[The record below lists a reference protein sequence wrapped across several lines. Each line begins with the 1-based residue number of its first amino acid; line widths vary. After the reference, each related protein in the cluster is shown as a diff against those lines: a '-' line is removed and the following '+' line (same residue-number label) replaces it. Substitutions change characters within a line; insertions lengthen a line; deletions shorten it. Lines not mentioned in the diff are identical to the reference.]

1 MPEFEGP
8 WSRPPAQPSSSGPG
22 SDPAPKGAFPV
33 GLAVWLGLIATVLVV
48 VGVVSQLYP
57 TAMPKADRPDV
68 WYLFG
73 LLALVSSGLVR
84 MRRFNLSTTV
94 RNLAL
99 WVAIF
104 AVVFIGYTFRGELA
118 GAGTKVRTALSP
130 ERAVTAAPGQVV
142 IGRNENGGF
151 YVTGAVDGAPARF
164 LVDTGA
170 SDIVLSQDDAVR
182 AGLAPAA
189 EQYTRLNE
197 TANGVGYGA
206 PMVVKTLTVGSIRL
220 TDVPVQVNKAPMSAS
235 LLGMTFLKRL
245 DSYEFKGDQLTLRG
259 K

>member
-8 WSRPPAQPSSSGPG
+8 WSRPPAQPPSSGPG
-22 SDPAPKGAFPV
+22 SDPAPKGGFPV

-48 VGVVSQLYP
+48 VGVMSQLNP
-57 TAMPKADRPDV
+57 TALPKADRPDI
-68 WYLFG
+68 WLLFG

-84 MRRFNLSTTV
+84 MRQFNLSTTV

-99 WVAIF
+99 WAAIF
-104 AVVFIGYTFRGELA
+104 AVISIGYAFRGELA
-118 GAGTKVRTALSP
+118 AAGLKARTALNP
-130 ERAVTAAPGQVV
+130 EHAVTTAPGQVV
-142 IGRNENGGF
+142 IGKNADGGF
-151 YVTGAVDGAPARF
+151 YVGGVVNGAPARF
-164 LVDTGA
+164 IVDTGA
-170 SDIVLSQDDAVR
+170 SEIVLSPDDAAR
-182 AGLAPAA
+182 AGLSATPA
-189 EQYTRLNE
+189 QYTRLSE

-220 TDVPVQVNKAPMSAS
+220 NDVPVEINKAPMSAS

>member
-1 MPEFEGP
+1 M
-8 WSRPPAQPSSSGPG
+8 
-22 SDPAPKGAFPV
+22 

-48 VGVVSQLYP
+48 VGVLSRLYP

-84 MRRFNLSTTV
+84 MRRFNLSATV

-99 WVAIF
+99 WTAIF

-118 GAGTKVRTALSP
+118 GAWTKMRLALNP
-130 ERAVTAAPGQVV
+130 ERAQAGGAGQVI
-142 IGRNENGGF
+142 IGRNADGGF
-151 YVTGAVDGAPARF
+151 YVGGAVDGTPARF

-170 SDIVLSQDDAVR
+170 SDIVLSADDAAR
-182 AGLAPAA
+182 AGITVAPGAFT
-189 EQYTRLNE
+189 QPTQ
-197 TANGVGYGA
+197 TANGVGHDAGA
-206 PMVVKTLTVGSIRL
+206 VLKTLTVGSIRL
-220 TDVPVQVNKAPMSAS
+220 TDVAVRVNKAPMSSS

-259 K
+259 KP